1 MSKGNML
8 LGHARGKVGSLVF
21 ARAGGQQI
29 TRARAEVVKNPQTEK
44 QMIQRIIMATVS
56 QAYSR
61 FQPICDHSFEGVAA
75 GQASMSYFT
84 SKNLKNLRDYI
95 AAQVEQGMSFDDIF
109 SFVPV
114 GSNEYAPNEFI
125 ISKGSLPTIT
135 PTFTGSTLAK
145 IEGLSDNTY
154 QAVLDAFGLQR
165 GDQLTLIT
173 TQGSNGQN
181 TIFHYAR
188 VILDPTNSDGTQAPL
203 SAPFILDGAIN
214 VPSPRNEGDFANLT
228 FADGTISYNFSAQS
242 VSGAAV
248 IVSRQKA
255 DGSWSRSTSKMV
267 LNAPGILYQKSLQ
280 ECLDLIASGSIST
293 LDSKYLNNAG
303 KGKLAGAGISILILT
318 AGQGSTVFERGGTYQ
333 LNVLPPGSDNQPIA
347 VTTTGADG
355 MTVAV
360 ANASGTVFD
369 SMSAVVSNGAASIAV
384 GSQPGSGY
392 SLVLMNDGVIVDTYC
407 AIS

>member
-21 ARAGGQQI
+21 ARANGQQI

-44 QMIQRIIMATVS
+44 QMIQRIIMATVA

-75 GQASMSYFT
+75 GQESMSYFT
-84 SKNLKNLRDYI
+84 SKNLKNLRDFI
-95 AAQVEQGMSFDDIF
+95 AAQVEQGMSFDDIVA
-109 SFVPV
+109 FVPV
-114 GSNEYAPNEFI
+114 GSNEYAPNEYI
-125 ISKGSLPTIT
+125 ISKGSLPAIT
-135 PTFTGSTLAK
+135 PTFTGSTMAK
-145 IEGLSDNTY
+145 IEGIAGNTY
-154 QAVLDAFGLQR
+154 QDVLDAFGLQR

-203 SAPFILDGAIN
+203 SAPLILDGAIN

-228 FADGTISYNFSAQS
+228 FADGAISYNFSAQS

-280 ECLDLIASGSIST
+280 DCLDLIASGSIST
-293 LDSKYLNNAG
+293 LSAKYLNNAG
-303 KGKLAGAGISILILT
+303 KGKLAGVSTQALILT
-318 AGQGSTVFERGGTYQ
+318 AGQGSTTFERGGSYK
-333 LNVLPPGSDNQPIA
+333 LNVLPPGSENAPIH
-347 VTTTGADG
+347 VTTAGADG
-355 MTVAV
+355 LTVAI
-360 ANASGTVFD
+360 ANASGTIFD
-369 SMSAVVSNGAASIAV
+369 NMSAVVANGAASLAV
-384 GSQPGSGY
+384 ASSPGNGY
-392 SLVLMNDGVIVDTYC
+392 SLVLKKDDTIIDTFC

>member
-21 ARAGGQQI
+21 ARANGQQI

-44 QMIQRIIMATVS
+44 QMIQRIIMATVA

-75 GQASMSYFT
+75 GQESMSYFT

-95 AAQVEQGMSFDDIF
+95 AAQVEDGMSFDDIVA
-109 SFVPV
+109 FVPV
-114 GSNEYAPNEFI
+114 GSNEYAPNEYI
-125 ISKGSLPTIT
+125 ISKGSLPAIT
-135 PTFTGSTLAK
+135 PTFTGSTMAK
-145 IEGLSDNTY
+145 IEGIAGNTY
-154 QAVLDAFGLQR
+154 QDVLDAFGLQR

-188 VILDPTNSDGTQAPL
+188 VILDPTNGDGTQASL
-203 SAPFILDGAIN
+203 GSAFIVDGAIN
-214 VPSPRNEGDFANLT
+214 LPSPRNEGDFANLT
-228 FADGTISYNFSAQS
+228 FADGAVSYNFSAQS

-267 LNAPGILYQKSLQ
+267 LNPSGVVYQKSLQ

-293 LDSKYLNNAG
+293 LSAKYLNNAG
-303 KGKLAGAGISILILT
+303 KGRIPSQTSPSIIQAANYNGTDITRGA
-318 AGQGSTVFERGGTYQ
+318 
-333 LNVLPPGSDNQPIA
+333 NVRTDLPPGSDHPLSATTNAPDGAKIGVYDAQGA
-347 VTTTGADG
+347 VVDNKEWT
-355 MTVAV
+355 
-360 ANASGTVFD
+360 
-369 SMSAVVSNGAASIAV
+369 VSNGAVTVADAGIGFAGKLQLKV
-384 GSQPGSGY
+384 NGI
-392 SLVLMNDGVIVDTYC
+392 IVDTYC
-407 AIS
+407 TFVNS